1 MSDEKH
7 ARAETGAMQFGDD
20 WPGVFIRGDNAAY
33 YAMQLQAAL
42 DAAEDAVRDP
52 IAVAV
57 LRGLVSE
64 LNGCRVTGDGT
75 PPATQHLCAFGDA
88 LRAERDATARVV
100 AAARALRA
108 AAAAEIAAEDTV
120 TSDRAAADAR
130 IIAILDARTAGEQ
143 ADVELDAALAALDA
157 RDGSALRR
165 CEIAG
170 CGAFA
175 TVNINRLSDG
185 SSVTT
190 DVCDEHEQACAYEGA
205 PVDQP
210 WTAAARARNALDV
223 RDGAA

>member
-88 LRAERDATARVV
+88 LRASSDATARVA

-130 IIAILDARTAGEQ
+130 IIAILDARTAGEK

-157 RDGSALRR
+157 RDGATPPCPDCGSTGAHRR
-165 CEIAG
+165 FG
-170 CGAFA
+170 CA
-175 TVNINRLSDG
+175 TRGRL
-185 SSVTT
+185 V
-190 DVCDEHEQACAYEGA
+190 A
-205 PVDQP
+205 PADAP
-210 WTAAARARNALDV
+210 
-223 RDGAA
+223 RDGAAPADAHAFRLRERHTWQRVLAGLTEGSEER